1 MEFWLVD
8 TLRRLEQQLSKIE
21 ATTAETRLTLHRLAI
36 LATLWAAVATLGYNS
51 EPAQALLAGALKTAF
66 KLP

>member
-1 MEFWLVD
+1 MDIWLFA
-8 TLRRLEQQLSKIE
+8 TLQRLEQQLTKIE
-21 ATTAETRLTLHRLAI
+21 TVTSDTLHLLHRLAI

-66 KLP
+66 KL